1 MGFQF
6 VLVQSYLKAI
16 RILDLFVP
24 KTKQMT
30 QYDSFFTTNWR
41 LLHHFE
47 EIILWVTFRPAYG
60 LALVPI

>member
-30 QYDSFFTTNWR
+30 QYDSFFTTN
-41 LLHHFE
+41 
-47 EIILWVTFRPAYG
+47 
-60 LALVPI
+60 